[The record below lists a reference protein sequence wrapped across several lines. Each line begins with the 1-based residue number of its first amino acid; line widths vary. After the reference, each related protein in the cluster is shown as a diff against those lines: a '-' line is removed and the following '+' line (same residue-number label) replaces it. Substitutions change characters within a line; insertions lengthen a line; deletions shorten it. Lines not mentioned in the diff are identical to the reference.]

1 MKTCVRLLFVVA
13 VLLAVG
19 CSRLG
24 RTAEEMRQTIAC
36 ADSMNK
42 AYVPMDS
49 LADQLQSAAGYYDRF
64 GTANEQ
70 VRAHYLLG
78 CVYRDRGEAPEALQ
92 HYHDATD
99 RADTTATD
107 CDFSLLARV
116 HGQMA
121 ELFNLQNMYKQA
133 LKEDRLA
140 EKLSWKAN
148 DTLAAIA
155 FIESQCAD
163 YDESTV
169 EGADS
174 ILCLSKRA
182 HRLYM
187 ALGEEQ
193 KANVASAP
201 AINIYLSRG
210 YYDKTKELIDK
221 FEYQSEFSDSLLGRI
236 PSYDVFYYN
245 KGLYFLS
252 IRQYDSASYYFRK
265 EMSLSVD
272 ANNRNLALGG
282 LYYVY
287 RDLNIKDS
295 IVKYADKYRHSVEN
309 TVTTLVYDNLQK
321 VESQYNYSRH
331 QHIAQQKEVEAVQS
345 RDRLRLLF
353 CVLVIVI
360 VITIYTIHAIRQ
372 KNYERLQKITR
383 SYATDMLAY
392 HNVRL
397 ELEVLKAEND
407 TYSQKQQE
415 LEKELNLLRDSIAH
429 LQEDKLAPE
438 YWGVEDILLN
448 STIVARFHAKAV
460 SGRQASDEDW
470 RELRRIFNTY
480 LPDFLDHINNYSTQL
495 ELIDTEICILLKLRF
510 CPGEISALL
519 RMKPSALGN
528 RRKRLLQKV
537 FKTDGSASDFDAMI
551 RQI

>member
-1 MKTCVRLLFVVA
+1 MKTCIRLLFVVA

-49 LADQLQSAAGYYDRF
+49 LAERLQAAADYYDRF

-210 YYDKTKELIDK
+210 YYDKAKELIDK

-272 ANNRNLALGG
+272 ANNKNLALGG

-331 QHIAQQKEVEAVQS
+331 QHIAQQKEVEAS
-345 RDRLRLLF
+345 RYRHLVFILLF
-353 CVLVIVI
+353 LFVSVIIIVSVI
-360 VITIYTIHAIRQ
+360 IYAARLKKQAEINHREQEYKHHVEQLEKTMNDALKLKESHFHELLCQKEADINLLQKKISGYELAIGHETTID
-372 KNYERLQKITR
+372 ERLVN
-383 SYATDMLAY
+383 TDIY
-392 HNVRL
+392 HHL
-397 ELEVLKAEND
+397 KYVLTHPKENMEKADWDALTLTIN
-407 TYSQKQQE
+407 
-415 LEKELNLLRDSIAH
+415 
-429 LQEDKLAPE
+429 KL
-438 YWGVEDILLN
+438 
-448 STIVARFHAKAV
+448 
-460 SGRQASDEDW
+460 
-470 RELRRIFNTY
+470 
-480 LPDFLDHINNYSTQL
+480 LPDFYAMMHARASISVDEYHICMLVRLYFSPAD
-495 ELIDTEICILLKLRF
+495 IARF
-510 CPGEISALL
+510 IGLSRASITTKRQELL
-519 RMKPSALGN
+519 R
-528 RRKRLLQKV
+528 KV
-537 FKTDGSASDFDAMI
+537 FGQEGKARQFDQMVRRI
-551 RQI
+551 GHL